1 MHAHSNY
8 EIEHDLLDFDS
19 TLPRNILH
27 DMYKHRHIL
36 CSRACLKT
44 AKQNSFMNKGYISF
58 YKKENA
64 HCLTSYCMIRDN
76 IMDKMICL
84 SGNLIAHFCFWP
96 YKR

>member
-44 AKQNSFMNKGYISF
+44 AKQNSIHEQGGIFLFIR
-58 YKKENA
+58 KKM
-64 HCLTSYCMIRDN
+64 H
-76 IMDKMICL
+76 
-84 SGNLIAHFCFWP
+84 IA
-96 YKR
+96 